1 MIYIIFLCFLGCID
15 NTATSSYWMLTN
27 EYMVDKF
34 EYAKE
39 LQPYKGMGLCSECG
53 RLATSPDGR
62 GARKMAREVPEEESY
77 RRADEESRIQK
88 FNKINKENMA
98 IIGIDFDG
106 TCVTDLF
113 PYVGDNIGAAS
124 VLRKLADKNLLI
136 LYTVRDGKYLQDA
149 VDWFKYNHINLYS
162 VNYNPEPVSSSP
174 KLYCDYYID
183 DRNIGTP
190 LTDKGYVDWN
200 KMLVLLRQK
209 NLL

>member
-1 MIYIIFLCFLGCID
+1 
-15 NTATSSYWMLTN
+15 
-27 EYMVDKF
+27 
-34 EYAKE
+34 
-39 LQPYKGMGLCSECG
+39 
-53 RLATSPDGR
+53 
-62 GARKMAREVPEEESY
+62 MAREVPEEESY

-162 VNYNPEPVSSSP
+162 VNYNPEPVSSP

>member
-1 MIYIIFLCFLGCID
+1 
-15 NTATSSYWMLTN
+15 
-27 EYMVDKF
+27 
-34 EYAKE
+34 
-39 LQPYKGMGLCSECG
+39 
-53 RLATSPDGR
+53 
-62 GARKMAREVPEEESY
+62 MAREVPEEESY

-162 VNYNPEPVSSSP
+162 VNCNPEPVSSSP

-190 LTDKGYVDWN
+190 LTIIKIWQLYQACS
-200 KMLVLLRQK
+200 KKFLYFRITP
-209 NLL
+209 NLKFNIKPLGEIYSHILI

>member
-1 MIYIIFLCFLGCID
+1 
-15 NTATSSYWMLTN
+15 
-27 EYMVDKF
+27 
-34 EYAKE
+34 
-39 LQPYKGMGLCSECG
+39 
-53 RLATSPDGR
+53 
-62 GARKMAREVPEEESY
+62 MAREVSEGESY

-113 PYVGDNIGAAS
+113 SYVGDNIGAAS

-136 LYTVRDGKYLQDA
+136 LYTVRDGKYLQGA

>member
-1 MIYIIFLCFLGCID
+1 
-15 NTATSSYWMLTN
+15 
-27 EYMVDKF
+27 
-34 EYAKE
+34 
-39 LQPYKGMGLCSECG
+39 
-53 RLATSPDGR
+53 
-62 GARKMAREVPEEESY
+62 MAREVPEEESY

-174 KLYCDYYID
+174 KLYCNYYID

-200 KMLVLLRQK
+200 KMLVLSRQK

>member
-1 MIYIIFLCFLGCID
+1 MSLFVCAKCGCVD

-62 GARKMAREVPEEESY
+62 DVVVPGKWHGKFPKEKATEE
-77 RRADEESRIQK
+77 QLK
-88 FNKINKENMA
+88 H
-98 IIGIDFDG
+98 
-106 TCVTDLF
+106 
-113 PYVGDNIGAAS
+113 VGY
-124 VLRKLADKNLLI
+124 KNL
-136 LYTVRDGKYLQDA
+136 TVRDGKYLQDA
-149 VDWFKYNHINLYS
+149 VDWFRYNHINLYS

-174 KLYCDYYID
+174 KVYCDYYID

-190 LTDKGYVDWN
+190 LTDKGYVDWD

>member
-1 MIYIIFLCFLGCID
+1 
-15 NTATSSYWMLTN
+15 
-27 EYMVDKF
+27 
-34 EYAKE
+34 
-39 LQPYKGMGLCSECG
+39 
-53 RLATSPDGR
+53 
-62 GARKMAREVPEEESY
+62 MAREVPEEESY

-162 VNYNPEPVSSSP
+162 VNYNPDPVSSSP

-200 KMLVLLRQK
+200 KMLALLRQK

>member
-1 MIYIIFLCFLGCID
+1 
-15 NTATSSYWMLTN
+15 
-27 EYMVDKF
+27 
-34 EYAKE
+34 
-39 LQPYKGMGLCSECG
+39 
-53 RLATSPDGR
+53 
-62 GARKMAREVPEEESY
+62 MAREVPEEESY

-149 VDWFKYNHINLYS
+149 VDWFKYNQINLYS

-174 KLYCDYYID
+174 KVYCDYYID

-190 LTDKGYVDWN
+190 LTDKGYVDWD
-200 KMLVLLRQK
+200 KMLVLLRQN

>member
-1 MIYIIFLCFLGCID
+1 
-15 NTATSSYWMLTN
+15 
-27 EYMVDKF
+27 
-34 EYAKE
+34 
-39 LQPYKGMGLCSECG
+39 
-53 RLATSPDGR
+53 
-62 GARKMAREVPEEESY
+62 MAREVPEEESY

-106 TCVTDLF
+106 TCVTDLY

-136 LYTVRDGKYLQDA
+136 LYTVRDGRYLQDA
-149 VDWFKYNHINLYS
+149 VDWFRYNHIDLYS

-174 KLYCDYYID
+174 KVYCDYYID

-190 LTDKGYVDWN
+190 LTDKGYVDWD
-200 KMLVLLRQK
+200 KMLVLLRQN

>member
-1 MIYIIFLCFLGCID
+1 
-15 NTATSSYWMLTN
+15 
-27 EYMVDKF
+27 
-34 EYAKE
+34 
-39 LQPYKGMGLCSECG
+39 
-53 RLATSPDGR
+53 
-62 GARKMAREVPEEESY
+62 MAREVPEEESY

-124 VLRKLADKNLLI
+124 ILRKLADKNLLI

-174 KLYCDYYID
+174 KLYCNYYID

>member
-1 MIYIIFLCFLGCID
+1 
-15 NTATSSYWMLTN
+15 
-27 EYMVDKF
+27 
-34 EYAKE
+34 
-39 LQPYKGMGLCSECG
+39 
-53 RLATSPDGR
+53 
-62 GARKMAREVPEEESY
+62 MAREVPEEESY

-124 VLRKLADKNLLI
+124 VLRKLVDKNLLI

-200 KMLVLLRQK
+200 KMLALLRQK

>member
-1 MIYIIFLCFLGCID
+1 
-15 NTATSSYWMLTN
+15 
-27 EYMVDKF
+27 
-34 EYAKE
+34 
-39 LQPYKGMGLCSECG
+39 
-53 RLATSPDGR
+53 
-62 GARKMAREVPEEESY
+62 MAREVPEEESY

-88 FNKINKENMA
+88 FNKINKNNMA

-124 VLRKLADKNLLI
+124 VLRELGERNLLI
-136 LYTVRDGKYLQDA
+136 LYTVRDGRYLQDA

>member
-1 MIYIIFLCFLGCID
+1 
-15 NTATSSYWMLTN
+15 
-27 EYMVDKF
+27 
-34 EYAKE
+34 
-39 LQPYKGMGLCSECG
+39 
-53 RLATSPDGR
+53 
-62 GARKMAREVPEEESY
+62 MAREVPEEESY
-77 RRADEESRIQK
+77 RRAVKESRIQK

-149 VDWFKYNHINLYS
+149 VDWFRYNHINLYS

-200 KMLVLLRQK
+200 KMLVLLKQK

>member
-1 MIYIIFLCFLGCID
+1 
-15 NTATSSYWMLTN
+15 
-27 EYMVDKF
+27 
-34 EYAKE
+34 
-39 LQPYKGMGLCSECG
+39 
-53 RLATSPDGR
+53 
-62 GARKMAREVPEEESY
+62 MAREVPEEESY
-77 RRADEESRIQK
+77 RRAVKESRIQK

-149 VDWFKYNHINLYS
+149 VDWFRYNRIDLYS

-174 KLYCDYYID
+174 KVYCDYYID

-200 KMLVLLRQK
+200 KMLELLRQK

>member
-1 MIYIIFLCFLGCID
+1 
-15 NTATSSYWMLTN
+15 
-27 EYMVDKF
+27 
-34 EYAKE
+34 
-39 LQPYKGMGLCSECG
+39 
-53 RLATSPDGR
+53 
-62 GARKMAREVPEEESY
+62 MAREVPEGESY
-77 RRADEESRIQK
+77 RRAVKESGIQK

-106 TCVTDLF
+106 TCVTDLY
-113 PYVGDNIGAAS
+113 PYVGNNIGAAS

-174 KLYCDYYID
+174 KVYCDYYID

-200 KMLVLLRQK
+200 KMLVLLRQN

>member
-1 MIYIIFLCFLGCID
+1 
-15 NTATSSYWMLTN
+15 
-27 EYMVDKF
+27 
-34 EYAKE
+34 
-39 LQPYKGMGLCSECG
+39 
-53 RLATSPDGR
+53 
-62 GARKMAREVPEEESY
+62 MAREVPEGESY
-77 RRADEESRIQK
+77 RRAVKESRIQK

>member
-1 MIYIIFLCFLGCID
+1 
-15 NTATSSYWMLTN
+15 
-27 EYMVDKF
+27 
-34 EYAKE
+34 
-39 LQPYKGMGLCSECG
+39 
-53 RLATSPDGR
+53 
-62 GARKMAREVPEEESY
+62 MAREVPEEESY

-124 VLRKLADKNLLI
+124 VLRELGERNLLI
-136 LYTVRDGKYLQDA
+136 LYTVRDGRYLQDA
-149 VDWFKYNHINLYS
+149 VDWFRYNHIDLYS

-190 LTDKGYVDWN
+190 LTDKGYVDWD
-200 KMLVLLRQK
+200 KMLVLLRQN

>member
-1 MIYIIFLCFLGCID
+1 
-15 NTATSSYWMLTN
+15 
-27 EYMVDKF
+27 
-34 EYAKE
+34 
-39 LQPYKGMGLCSECG
+39 
-53 RLATSPDGR
+53 
-62 GARKMAREVPEEESY
+62 MAREVPEEESY

-106 TCVTDLF
+106 TCVTNLF

>member
-1 MIYIIFLCFLGCID
+1 
-15 NTATSSYWMLTN
+15 
-27 EYMVDKF
+27 
-34 EYAKE
+34 
-39 LQPYKGMGLCSECG
+39 
-53 RLATSPDGR
+53 
-62 GARKMAREVPEEESY
+62 MAREVPEEESY
-77 RRADEESRIQK
+77 RRADEESRTQK

-200 KMLVLLRQK
+200 KMLELLRQK

>member
-1 MIYIIFLCFLGCID
+1 
-15 NTATSSYWMLTN
+15 
-27 EYMVDKF
+27 
-34 EYAKE
+34 
-39 LQPYKGMGLCSECG
+39 
-53 RLATSPDGR
+53 
-62 GARKMAREVPEEESY
+62 MAREVPEEESY

-98 IIGIDFDG
+98 IIGINFDG

-200 KMLVLLRQK
+200 KMLELLRQK

>member
-1 MIYIIFLCFLGCID
+1 
-15 NTATSSYWMLTN
+15 
-27 EYMVDKF
+27 
-34 EYAKE
+34 
-39 LQPYKGMGLCSECG
+39 
-53 RLATSPDGR
+53 
-62 GARKMAREVPEEESY
+62 MAREVPEEESY

-149 VDWFKYNHINLYS
+149 VDWFKYNHINLSS

>member
-1 MIYIIFLCFLGCID
+1 MPRNYSRTRAWGCAA
-15 NTATSSYWMLTN
+15 NAGGLLPPRTAVMSWCP
-27 EYMVDKF
+27 E
-34 EYAKE
+34 
-39 LQPYKGMGLCSECG
+39 
-53 RLATSPDGR
+53 
-62 GARKMAREVPEEESY
+62 MAREVPEEESY

-190 LTDKGYVDWN
+190 LTDKGYVDWD
-200 KMLVLLRQK
+200 KMLVLSRQK

>member
-1 MIYIIFLCFLGCID
+1 MRIIRIWTFLILSLILIGC
-15 NTATSSYWMLTN
+15 
-27 EYMVDKF
+27 E
-34 EYAKE
+34 
-39 LQPYKGMGLCSECG
+39 
-53 RLATSPDGR
+53 
-62 GARKMAREVPEEESY
+62 
-77 RRADEESRIQK
+77 
-88 FNKINKENMA
+88 NKEKGTDQYPKTVYNDKYDNA
-98 IIGIDFDG
+98 IIMINDSIM
-106 TCVTDLF
+106 
-113 PYVGDNIGAAS
+113 VGA
-124 VLRKLADKNLLI
+124 LDKI
-136 LYTVRDGKYLQDA
+136 VRDGKYLQDA

>member
-1 MIYIIFLCFLGCID
+1 
-15 NTATSSYWMLTN
+15 
-27 EYMVDKF
+27 
-34 EYAKE
+34 
-39 LQPYKGMGLCSECG
+39 
-53 RLATSPDGR
+53 
-62 GARKMAREVPEEESY
+62 MAREVPEEESY

-88 FNKINKENMA
+88 FNKINKNNMA

-124 VLRKLADKNLLI
+124 VLRELGERNLLI
-136 LYTVRDGKYLQDA
+136 LYTVRDGRYLQDA

-183 DRNIGTP
+183 GRNIGTP